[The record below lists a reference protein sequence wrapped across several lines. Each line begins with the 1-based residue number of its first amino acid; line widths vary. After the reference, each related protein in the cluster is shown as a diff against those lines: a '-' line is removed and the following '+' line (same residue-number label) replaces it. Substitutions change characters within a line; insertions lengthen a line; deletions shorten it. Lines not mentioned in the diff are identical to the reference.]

1 MDQDTQWLY
10 QLLSEV
16 QLEKFY
22 LRVRDGLNITRIE
35 HFAYVKEGDLEQI
48 GISKPAQR
56 RLWDALK
63 RHKTNSRS
71 RPKVFGSRE
80 GEGPAA
86 PNQELS
92 SSRMLPS
99 LIQDSELVLAEKLGS
114 GSFGVVRRAE
124 WHTPSGRV
132 LPVAVKSLRNSRSAQ
147 TDTLSDFLQEVS
159 TMQSLDHPN
168 IIRLY
173 GVVLTQPLKMVTELA
188 ALGSLYDTLRSRQ
201 YEYPLMRLWLF
212 ATQIAAGMDYLESRR
227 FIHRDL
233 AARNVLLSSREMVK
247 IGDFGLMRGLNQEAD
262 HYVMSAHRRIPF
274 AWCAPES
281 LRVGSFSH
289 SSDVWMF
296 GVTLWEMFTFC
307 EEPWF
312 GLSGRQILWRV
323 EREGER
329 LEKPADCPQEMY
341 VVMRKCWAVN
351 PADRPNF
358 TQLCTL
364 VAEAKPMEVQA
375 TREFAESRK
384 LALLPNDLVTVI
396 DHGLDMNEW
405 KGQNQ
410 RTLSIGWFPSG
421 LIMPPSV
428 PTTAAAAAAG
438 SAPVPVPGSAFIS
451 PPLKGSL
458 QHTGHGDLKH
468 EPTWGL
474 PEGADRGRWRSGS
487 SREKEGSNLQKMAGM
502 SRSLESVLGGGRPR
516 AHTVGIVRVDQ
527 HGRVVPPVMAA
538 RSVVTPQDPRRFS
551 EASIVPPPRP
561 PPPNFKRFMKPHKL
575 PSGVMSQLAAAV
587 APPQQPPPQPVMG
600 GNNLAKMANMARST
614 PQLDEC
620 DSRERERSRD
630 RDRDKSPHI
639 YSSRDTLISQVME
652 AVHGVTT
659 EEVHSALQR
668 CDWNPMRAEQQLKLE
683 QLYSLSLCSR
693 EDCVRILAKHQWN
706 LQIASRYLIRWSR
719 DDRTGPGERDRP
731 QISAERRV

>member
-1 MDQDTQWLY
+1 
-10 QLLSEV
+10 
-16 QLEKFY
+16 
-22 LRVRDGLNITRIE
+22 
-35 HFAYVKEGDLEQI
+35 
-48 GISKPAQR
+48 
-56 RLWDALK
+56 
-63 RHKTNSRS
+63 
-71 RPKVFGSRE
+71 
-80 GEGPAA
+80 
-86 PNQELS
+86 
-92 SSRMLPS
+92 
-99 LIQDSELVLAEKLGS
+99 
-114 GSFGVVRRAE
+114 
-124 WHTPSGRV
+124 
-132 LPVAVKSLRNSRSAQ
+132 
-147 TDTLSDFLQEVS
+147 
-159 TMQSLDHPN
+159 MQSLDHPN

-188 ALGSLYDTLRSRQ
+188 PLGSLYDTLRSRQ
-201 YEYPLMRLWLF
+201 YEYPLLRLWLF
-212 ATQIAAGMDYLESRR
+212 ATQIAAGMEYLESRR
-227 FIHRDL
+227 YIHRDL

-375 TREFAESRK
+375 TREFAEHRK
-384 LALLPNDLVTVI
+384 LALSPSDLVTVI

-421 LIMPPSV
+421 LIMPPN
-428 PTTAAAAAAG
+428 PPTAAATATG
-438 SAPVPVPGSAFIS
+438 PAPVPSTAFIS
-451 PPLKGSL
+451 PPVKGSL
-458 QHTGHGDLKH
+458 QHTGHGDLRHGDLKH
-468 EPTWGL
+468 EQSWGT
-474 PEGADRGRWRSGS
+474 PEGTDSGGWRSGPG
-487 SREKEGSNLQKMAGM
+487 REKEGSNLQKMAGM

-516 AHTVGIVRVDQ
+516 AHTVGVVRVDQ
-527 HGRVVPPVMAA
+527 HGKLMPPVMAA

-561 PPPNFKRFMKPHKL
+561 PPPNFKRLNMKSQRHPNIQQIPHGTSWPPPGVLSPPPHQL
-575 PSGVMSQLAAAV
+575 PPHQL
-587 APPQQPPPQPVMG
+587 PPQPVMG
-600 GNNLAKMANMARST
+600 GSNLAKMTHMARST

-620 DSRERERSRD
+620 DSRERERPRERD
-630 RDRDKSPHI
+630 REKSPHI
-639 YSSRDTLISQVME
+639 YSTRDTLISQVME

-659 EEVHSALQR
+659 EEVHIALQR
-668 CDWNPMRAEQQLKLE
+668 CDWNPVRAEQQLKLE

-693 EDCVRILAKHQWN
+693 EDCIKILLKYQWN
-706 LQIASRYLIRWSR
+706 LQMASRYLIRWSR
-719 DDRTGPGERDRP
+719 DDRTGPSERDRP